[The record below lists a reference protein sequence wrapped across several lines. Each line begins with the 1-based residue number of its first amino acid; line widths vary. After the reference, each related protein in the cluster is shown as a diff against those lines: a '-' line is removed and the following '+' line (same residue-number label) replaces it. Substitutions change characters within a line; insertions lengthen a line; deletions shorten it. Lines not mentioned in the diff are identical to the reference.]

1 MPSTFFG
8 LNIGKS
14 GLYTY
19 QAALNT
25 TYHNISNIET
35 KGYCRQIIN
44 QQAGVPLRVNNT
56 YGMVGSG
63 VDVISITQERNAY
76 YDLKYWKNNTM
87 YGEYAAKEHYMT
99 EIENYFNEV
108 ALKGFTTS
116 FNTFHDSLQE
126 LSKDPSSPSVRKQVT
141 NFAKNLTEYFN
152 SLSTSMKQIQEN
164 CNFEIKNQVDR
175 INSLAKQI
183 STLTKQINTL
193 EVNGGFANDLRDQR
207 ALLVDELSE
216 IANISV
222 TEKTVG
228 DGIGITSYVVKLDHQ
243 TLVDTNNYR
252 TLKVVPRKSDEKANQ
267 NDIEGLYDIQWE
279 DGQRFNVRSASLGGY
294 LQSLFEVRDGNN
306 LGNLQGKA
314 NGTKGDTT
322 VTLSGTNIN
331 DVEKLSIPEKGII
344 TIGNHEYKYNS
355 FDFTVDAD
363 GKYVY
368 TFNLDSPLAADA
380 NNEKTH
386 IGDSVNYKGIPYY
399 MGQLNEFVRTYSR
412 AYNDIHRSGQD
423 ANGDPGLDFFNGYD
437 KVTGNNFDFSDPAV
451 GFKEYYKVTAANFT
465 VTDVIYSDPSKV
477 VTATDITNG
486 VEENDIVEKLIALKE
501 NKSLFK
507 QGAPASFLQTLVA
520 EIGIDTDKAK
530 SFAASQTNILS
541 MITNQ
546 RLSVSGV
553 DMDEEGMNLIRYQSA
568 YNLSAKAISVMDEIY
583 NKLINEM
590 AV

>member
-25 TYHNISNIET
+25 TTHNISNTET
-35 KGYCRQIIN
+35 KGYSRQVLN
-44 QQAGVPLRVNNT
+44 QQAGVPIKVNNT

-87 YGEYAAKEHYMT
+87 YGEYAAKEHYMN

-108 ALKGFTTS
+108 NLKGFTTS
-116 FNTFHDSLQE
+116 FNTFHDILQE
-126 LSKDPSSPSVRKQVT
+126 LSKNPSSESVRKQVT
-141 NFAKNLTEYFN
+141 NYAKNLTEYFN

-164 CNFEIKNQVDR
+164 CNFEIKNKVDQ

-183 STLTKQINTL
+183 ASITKQINTL
-193 EVNGGFANDLRDQR
+193 EVNGGIANDLRDQR

-222 TEKTVG
+222 TEQKVG

-243 TLVDTNNYR
+243 TLVDTSDFK
-252 TLKVVPRKSDEKANQ
+252 TLKVVPREKDEKANQ
-267 NDIEGLYDIQWE
+267 NDVEGLYDIEWE
-279 DGQRFNVRSASLGGY
+279 DGQRLNIRSEGLGGY

-306 LGNLQGKA
+306 LENLQGKA
-314 NGTKGDTT
+314 NGTVGNTT
-322 VTLSGTNIN
+322 VTLTGTNID
-331 DVEKLSIPEKGII
+331 DVEKLNLPEEGII
-344 TIGNHEYKYNS
+344 TIGNHEYKYSS
-355 FDFTVDAD
+355 FDFTVDAN
-363 GKYVY
+363 GKYEY
-368 TFNLDSPLAADA
+368 TFTLDTPLVSNV
-380 NNEKTH
+380 NNEYAH
-386 IGDSVNYKGIPYY
+386 IGDSINYKGIPYY
-399 MGQLNEFVRTYSR
+399 MGQLNEFIRTYSK
-412 AYNDIHRSGQD
+412 AFNDIHRGGRD
-423 ANGDPGLDFFNGYD
+423 LNDKPGIDFFNGRD
-437 KVTGNNFDFSDPAV
+437 KVTGDNFDFSDPAV
-451 GFKEYYKVTAANFT
+451 GFKNYYKVTAANFT
-465 VTDVIYSDPSKV
+465 VTDAIYSDPSKV
-477 VTATDITNG
+477 VTATQITDG

-501 NKSLFK
+501 DKSLFK
-507 QGAPASFLQTLVA
+507 QGKPAAFLQTLVA
-520 EIGIDTDKAK
+520 EIGIDSDKAK
-530 SFAASQTNILS
+530 TFTTSQKNIRD

-553 DMDEEGMNLIRYQSA
+553 DMDEEAMNLIRYQNA
-568 YNLSAKAISVMDEIY
+568 YNLSAKAISVMDQIY

>member
-35 KGYCRQIIN
+35 KGYSRQIMN

-63 VDVISITQERNAY
+63 VDVIGIVQERNAY

-108 ALKGFTTS
+108 SLKGFTTS
-116 FNTFHDSLQE
+116 FNTFHDNLQE
-126 LSKDPSSPSVRKQVT
+126 LSKDPNNPAVRKQVT

-193 EVNGGFANDLRDQR
+193 EVNGGVANDLRDQR
-207 ALLVDELSE
+207 HLLIDELSE
-216 IANISV
+216 IANVSV
-222 TEKTVG
+222 TEKVVG
-228 DGIGITSYVVKLDHQ
+228 DGTGITSYVVKIDHQ
-243 TLVDTNNYR
+243 TLVDTDGYK

-267 NDIEGLYDIQWE
+267 NDIEGLYDIEWE
-279 DGQRFNVRSASLGGY
+279 DGQRFNAKSASLGGY

-306 LGNLQGKA
+306 QGNLQGKA
-314 NGTKGDTT
+314 NGTMGGTT

-331 DVEKLSIPEKGII
+331 YVEKLNIPEEGVI
-344 TIGNHEYKYNS
+344 TIGNHEYKYSS

-368 TFNLDSPLAADA
+368 TFNLDSPLAANA
-380 NNEKTH
+380 NNENAH
-386 IGDSVNYKGIPYY
+386 IGESIDYKGIPYY
-399 MGQLNEFVRTYSR
+399 MSQLNEFVRTYSK
-412 AYNDIHRSGQD
+412 AFNDIHRSGHD
-423 ANGDPGLDFFNGYD
+423 SNGDPGMDFFNGYD
-437 KVTGNNFDFSDPAV
+437 KVSGDNFDFSDPAI
-451 GFKEYYKVTAANFT
+451 GFKEYYKVTAGNFT
-465 VTDVIYSDPSKV
+465 VTEAIYTDPTKV
-477 VTATDITNG
+477 VTATDIING

-501 NKSLFK
+501 DKGLFK
-507 QGAPASFLQTLVA
+507 QGAPAAFLQTLVA

-530 SFAASQTNILS
+530 TFAASQTNILS
-541 MITNQ
+541 VITNQ
-546 RLSVSGV
+546 RLSVSCV
-553 DMDEEGMNLIRYQSA
+553 DLDEEGMNLIRFQNA
-568 YNLSAKAISVMDEIY
+568 YNLSAKAISVMDQIY